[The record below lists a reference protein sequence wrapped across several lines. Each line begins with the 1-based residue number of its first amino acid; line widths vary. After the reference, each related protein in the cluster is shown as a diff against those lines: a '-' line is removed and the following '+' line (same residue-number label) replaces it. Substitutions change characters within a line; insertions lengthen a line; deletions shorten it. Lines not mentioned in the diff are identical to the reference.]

1 MGLIMFKFELGQQV
15 SIKASGEKGTVEA
28 CAKYISSGN
37 SYYIHYRAADGR
49 AVTQWFEERHIED
62 CTASKA
68 CDCPLGDL
76 LRPIPHVINFT
87 IDVAK

>member
-1 MGLIMFKFELGQQV
+1 MFKFELGQQV
-15 SIKASGEKGTVEA
+15 TIKASGEKGTVEA

-62 CTASKA
+62 GTACKS
-68 CDCPLGDL
+68 CDCPLCYL
-76 LRPIPHVINFT
+76 LRPLPQVTHFT
-87 IDVAK
+87 FDLDLAK

>member
-1 MGLIMFKFELGQQV
+1 MFKFELGQQV

-49 AVTQWFEERHIED
+49 AVTQWFEERHIENGIPR
-62 CTASKA
+62 KV
-68 CDCPLGDL
+68 CDCPLCAIL
-76 LRPIPHVINFT
+76 HPRPQVIHFIMNVT
-87 IDVAK
+87 E